1 MAERREEMHEEETW
15 FKMSMEFLFKAAEI
29 FAKQIKKN
37 HIHILY
43 MGTQSDNLF

>member
-29 FAKQIKKN
+29 FAKQIKT
-37 HIHILY
+37 IYILY